1 MPDARRKDLCKPRR
15 IKRKQIWYKIVLM
28 FALIGKFLLFF
39 TFVFWLVFQ
48 PSPDSLLPPFALVNQ
63 KHAFCICI
71 FTQTHPQ
78 KKKKTN
84 VYAYTCKYVL
94 AYVRVSCLFLCK
106 WHISYFSTFRYL
118 FNLPLPFAF
127 SHIEYSYGSESKLY
141 QILLVFHL
149 LLVLSVSEFPNI
161 VREIVCGT

>member
-1 MPDARRKDLCKPRR
+1 MPEARRKDLCKPRR

-28 FALIGKFLLFF
+28 FALIGKFLLFSHSYSDWF
-39 TFVFWLVFQ
+39 FNHPPT
-48 PSPDSLLPPFALVNQ
+48 PNSPLCLSKSKACLLYLHFYTDSP
-63 KHAFCICI
+63 
-71 FTQTHPQ
+71 T
-78 KKKKTN
+78 KKTY